1 MTTVVAGPKPMT
13 LDQAAG
19 ALACSMAADGAATGD
34 RFEALWMRLA
44 PETGRLVRRYR
55 HGLAAAGLSDDDA
68 MVELAAHLFRRLPH
82 WRADGGGFAAWW
94 HRVAERHLIDLTR
107 RPTLDAVD
115 LGSVPEPAE
124 ETVPP
129 GEQAVERL
137 ADEHLG
143 NVWSR
148 YRQCVDHL
156 LNVADDRPR
165 MVVRLLAF
173 QWVELEGVDNRSAA
187 AALGIAEYQCHRYRM
202 WAKRELPR
210 VFRELFP
217 ELVDGEQP

>member
-1 MTTVVAGPKPMT
+1 MTPVIAGPKPMT
-13 LDQAAG
+13 LDQTAG
-19 ALACSMAADGAATGD
+19 ALARAMAASGAATGD
-34 RFEALWMRLA
+34 RFEALWMQLA

-55 HGLAAAGLSDDDA
+55 PRLAAAGLSDDDA

-82 WRADGGGFAAWW
+82 WRADGGAFAAWW

-107 RPTLDAVD
+107 RTAPEAVD

-124 ETVPP
+124 ETAPP

-143 NVWSR
+143 NVWLR
-148 YRQCVDHL
+148 YRLCVDHL
-156 LNVADDRPR
+156 LNGAEDRPQ
-165 MVVRLLAF
+165 MTIRLLAF
-173 QWVELEGVDNRSAA
+173 QWVELEGIDNRSAA

-202 WAKRELPR
+202 WARRELPR

-217 ELVDGEQP
+217 ELVDGDRP